1 MDNAQA
7 PDSAHVVVDG
17 QEQDVIPRLRLTP
30 AVTVH
35 LSPVMTVHLS
45 PAMTVHLSPAA
56 TVIWHP
62 LLPQFFK
69 LQQEQLSF

>member
-45 PAMTVHLSPAA
+45 PAA

>member
-7 PDSAHVVVDG
+7 PDSAHVEVDG
-17 QEQDVIPRLRLTP
+17 QEKDVISRLRLSP
-30 AVTVH
+30 A
-35 LSPVMTVHLS
+35 MTIHLS
-45 PAMTVHLSPAA
+45 PAMTVHLDLSPAA

-62 LLPQFFK
+62 LLPQFFL

>member
-35 LSPVMTVHLS
+35 LSP
-45 PAMTVHLSPAA
+45 AMTVHLSPAA

>member
-1 MDNAQA
+1 MDNAQV

-30 AVTVH
+30 AV
-35 LSPVMTVHLS
+35 TVHLS